1 MLWYLKQLLP
11 FKYYT
16 VYKTNKWHYVKWRMF
31 LGRCFA
37 VDDKTLD

>member
-1 MLWYLKQLLP
+1 MWYLKQLLP
-11 FKYYT
+11 LKYHT
-16 VYKTNKWHYVKWRMF
+16 VYKTDKWHYVKWRMF